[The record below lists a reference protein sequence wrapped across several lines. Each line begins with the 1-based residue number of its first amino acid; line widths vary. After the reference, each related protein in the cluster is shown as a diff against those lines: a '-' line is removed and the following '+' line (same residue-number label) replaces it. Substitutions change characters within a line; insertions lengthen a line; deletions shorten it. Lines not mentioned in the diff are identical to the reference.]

1 MRDEEAAFVD
11 AMGQYLG
18 TYGLSPMS
26 GRLWAWLLIC
36 DPPEQSATDL
46 AEALK
51 ASRGAISGAAGSL
64 SAWGI
69 IRRMRRR
76 GDRRE
81 YFSIPSGAFD
91 SLLRGAGAGYN
102 RLLDI
107 TSQGLAAMSSAPP
120 QARLRLEEVHDA
132 TAFIATAFPAALD
145 QYLRERAPATSA
157 VPAGIMAVEARE
169 ISA

>member
-1 MRDEEAAFVD
+1 VKERQAEFVE

-46 AEALK
+46 AESLK
-51 ASRGAISGAAGSL
+51 ASRGAISGAAASL

-69 IRRMRRR
+69 IRRKRRR

-91 SLLRGAGAGYN
+91 SLLRQAGDAYR

-107 TSQGLAAMSSAPP
+107 TSLGLAAMSDAEPE
-120 QARLRLEEVHDA
+120 ARVRLEEVHDA
-132 TAFIATAFPAALD
+132 TAFIASAFPAALD
-145 QYLRERAPATSA
+145 RYLRDRQAAASVTAAQAAAPPKES
-157 VPAGIMAVEARE
+157 R
-169 ISA
+169 

>member
-1 MRDEEAAFVD
+1 VGVRNEEAAFVD

-46 AEALK
+46 AIALK
-51 ASRGAISGAAGSL
+51 ASRGAISGAASSL
-64 SAWGI
+64 TAWGI

-81 YFSIPSGAFD
+81 YFSIPTGAFE

-102 RLLDI
+102 RLAEI
-107 TSQGLAAMSSAPP
+107 TSSGLTAMADADPT
-120 QARLRLEEVHDA
+120 ARLRLQEVHDA
-132 TAFIATAFPAALD
+132 TIFIATAFPAALD
-145 QYLRERAPATSA
+145 QYLRDRPPVVPPVVQAAQAEEIPA
-157 VPAGIMAVEARE
+157 
-169 ISA
+169 